1 MRPWTLGLALG
12 LAAAPMLSG
21 AERERRYAPSVYID
35 GVVNG
40 ASFTP
45 APDNFIVPN
54 GIVSIFGEDLALR
67 TRQVSQEDLFQGR
80 LPYSLGG
87 VSVRIAGQPAPL
99 YFVSPKQINVQAPS
113 HLPPGEAPLRINRE
127 SLVSNTVMVR
137 VRDVDPAFFTVQGR
151 PVIAHLDYSV
161 VGRGEIEGSAPAH
174 PGEYV
179 VLFMTGLGP
188 TVPSVIEGQLPSA
201 TTLLLPRGVWLGGRL
216 LPPAFLTYAGHAPGL
231 AGVYQINLLLPGD
244 TPAGDL
250 EISVEVDGLQSQPG
264 MLLAVDP
271 PE

>member
-45 APDNFIVPN
+45 APDNFVVPN
-54 GIVSIFGEDLALR
+54 GIISIFGDDLALR

-87 VSVRIAGQPAPL
+87 VSVLIAGQHAPL
-99 YFVSPKQINVQAPS
+99 YFVSPKQINVQAPAN
-113 HLPPGEAPLRINRE
+113 LPLGEASLLISRE
-127 SLVSNTVMVR
+127 NLISNTVVVR
-137 VRDVDPAFFTVQGR
+137 VREVDPAFFVVQGR
-151 PVIAHLDYSV
+151 PVITHLDYSI
-161 VGRGEIEGSAPAH
+161 VGRGEIEGSTPAH

-188 TVPSVIEGQLPSA
+188 TVPSIIEGHLPGP
-201 TTLLLPRGVWLGGRL
+201 TTLSLPRSIRLGGRL
-216 LPPAFLTYAGHAPGL
+216 LPNEFVTYAGYAPGL

-250 EISVEVDGLQSQPG
+250 EILVEVDGVQSQPG

-271 PE
+271 LE

>member
-1 MRPWTLGLALG
+1 MRLWNLGLALG

-45 APDNFIVPN
+45 APDNFVVPN
-54 GIVSIFGEDLALR
+54 SIISIFGEDLALR
-67 TRQVSQEDLFQGR
+67 TRQVSQDDLFQGR

-113 HLPPGEAPLRINRE
+113 HLPAGQAPLRINRE
-127 SLVSNTVMVR
+127 SLVSNEVMVR
-137 VRDVDPAFFTVQGR
+137 VREVDPAFFTVLGR
-151 PVIAHLDYSV
+151 PVIAHLDYTV
-161 VGRGEIEGSAPAH
+161 VGRGEIEGSTPAH

-188 TVPSVIEGQLPSA
+188 TVPAVVEGELPGA
-201 TTLLLPRGVWLGGRL
+201 TALLLPRSVWLAGRL
-216 LPPAFLTYAGHAPGL
+216 LRPEFVTYAGHAPGL
-231 AGVYQINLLLPGD
+231 AGVYQINLLLPDD
-244 TPAGDL
+244 TPAGEL
-250 EISVEVDGLQSQPG
+250 EILVEVGGPRSQAGL
-264 MLLAVDP
+264 LLAVDA